1 MPDRGTNARLEE
13 IERKYQ
19 MMAGRLKKCSNRTQP
34 FVIVRQ
40 KATRIRGGGT

>member
-13 IERKYQ
+13 IEEKHQ
-19 MMAGRLKKCSNRTQP
+19 MIAGRLENCSNRTQP